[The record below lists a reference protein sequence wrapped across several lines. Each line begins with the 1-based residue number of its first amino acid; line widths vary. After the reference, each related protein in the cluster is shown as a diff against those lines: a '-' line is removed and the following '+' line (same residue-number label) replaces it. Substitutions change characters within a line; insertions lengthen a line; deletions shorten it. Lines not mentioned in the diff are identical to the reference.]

1 MYCYCIAGNFCIQ
14 RSVNE
19 MVLLGCEIPNE
30 ATNPPLPF
38 PTPSR
43 SWFKDGELVYIA
55 DLETVPDVDE
65 YTMANPVL
73 ITGVLTPDVFSATAD
88 GTIFYNTEV
97 ENITFAMPLPPGTT
111 VEQARVMVF
120 DGLLGNWTC
129 VGNNTLGSSSVT
141 NIIRECGE

>member
-1 MYCYCIAGNFCIQ
+1 MIQ
-14 RSVNE
+14 
-19 MVLLGCEIPNE
+19 LDCKIQADPPIP
-30 ATNPPLPF
+30 L

-43 SWFKDGELVYIA
+43 SWFKDGELVYTA
-55 DLETVPDVDE
+55 PLETVPDVDE

-73 ITGVLTPDVFSATAD
+73 ITGVLTPGVFSATAD